1 MIDLSNQIPFASGS
15 NRHCYR
21 HPSYPD
27 RCLKVIR
34 PENIEAR
41 YQLQP
46 ALKKLLGK
54 KRLNDNLQEI
64 EAHEQTV
71 IQHLLKQGQ
80 EDLVWAHLPRF
91 YGQTATAQ
99 GPANE
104 SEFLTNPEGGA
115 GETFEHYLAR
125 AGFDETAEALAR
137 EFTDWLQRTEILT
150 RNLLPHNLVLGV
162 RNEKLRLFLVDGLG
176 APPIPSLLST
186 SQHWRLHY
194 IDRRIRR
201 FYKRIEWETKG
212 RKDPW
217 ELSQKL

>member
-1 MIDLSNQIPFASGS
+1 MIDLSNQTPFAAGS

-34 PENIEAR
+34 PANIEAR
-41 YQLQP
+41 YHRQP
-46 ALKKLLGK
+46 ALKRLLGK

-71 IQHLLKQGQ
+71 IQHLLVQGQ
-80 EDLVWAHLPRF
+80 DDVVWAHLPRF

-115 GETFEHYLAR
+115 AETFEHYLAR
-125 AGFDETAEALAR
+125 AGFDETAEALVQ
-137 EFTDWLQRTEILT
+137 EFTDWLQRTGILT

-176 APPIPSLLST
+176 APLIPSLLST
-186 SQHWRLHY
+186 NRNWRLHY

-201 FYKRIEWETKG
+201 FYKRIEWETSG
-212 RKDPW
+212 REEPW